1 MRFFEQLE
9 TVIKYTHFQ
18 ERGIFMLKVINEDT
32 EEEMIKKEDTD
43 LEGEFYYMSTRYKSL
58 IPLINEVK
66 AQRGELQQLK
76 SAINN
81 VDDKVEKVIK
91 FIKEHTSED
100 DKKKK

>member
-1 MRFFEQLE
+1 
-9 TVIKYTHFQ
+9 
-18 ERGIFMLKVINEDT
+18 MLKIINEDT

-66 AQRGELQQLK
+66 AQRGEIQQLK

-91 FIKEHTSED
+91 WIKANTD
-100 DKKKK
+100 NKNKKER

>member
-1 MRFFEQLE
+1 
-9 TVIKYTHFQ
+9 
-18 ERGIFMLKVINEDT
+18 MLKIINEDT

-91 FIKEHTSED
+91 FIKEHTSEY

>member
-1 MRFFEQLE
+1 
-9 TVIKYTHFQ
+9 
-18 ERGIFMLKVINEDT
+18 MLKIINEDT

-66 AQRGELQQLK
+66 AQRGEIQQLK

-81 VDDKVEKVIK
+81 VDDKVEKIIK
-91 FIKEHTSED
+91 WIKENTD
-100 DKKKK
+100 NKNKKER

>member
-1 MRFFEQLE
+1 
-9 TVIKYTHFQ
+9 
-18 ERGIFMLKVINEDT
+18 MLKIINEDT

-66 AQRGELQQLK
+66 AQRGEIQQLK

-81 VDDKVEKVIK
+81 VDDKVEKVIR

-100 DKKKK
+100 DKKK

>member
-1 MRFFEQLE
+1 
-9 TVIKYTHFQ
+9 
-18 ERGIFMLKVINEDT
+18 MLKIINEDT

-81 VDDKVEKVIK
+81 VEDKVEKVIK
-91 FIKEHTSED
+91 FIKENTREY

>member
-1 MRFFEQLE
+1 
-9 TVIKYTHFQ
+9 
-18 ERGIFMLKVINEDT
+18 MLKIKNEST

>member
-1 MRFFEQLE
+1 
-9 TVIKYTHFQ
+9 
-18 ERGIFMLKVINEDT
+18 MLKIINEDT

-66 AQRGELQQLK
+66 AQRGEIQQLK

-81 VDDKVEKVIK
+81 VDDKVEKVIQ

-100 DKKKK
+100 DKKK

>member
-1 MRFFEQLE
+1 
-9 TVIKYTHFQ
+9 
-18 ERGIFMLKVINEDT
+18 MLKITNEDT

>member
-1 MRFFEQLE
+1 
-9 TVIKYTHFQ
+9 
-18 ERGIFMLKVINEDT
+18 MLKITNENT

-66 AQRGELQQLK
+66 AQRGEIQQLK

-81 VDDKVEKVIK
+81 VDDKVEKVIR

-100 DKKKK
+100 NKKK

>member
-1 MRFFEQLE
+1 MQLSLE
-9 TVIKYTHFQ
+9 TVLNNTHKSMKG
-18 ERGIFMLKVINEDT
+18 GINMLKIQNEST

-66 AQRGELQQLK
+66 SQRGELQQLK

-81 VDDKVEKVIK
+81 TQDKVEKIIK
-91 FIKEHTSED
+91 FIEENSNNN
-100 DKKKK
+100 KKK

>member
-1 MRFFEQLE
+1 
-9 TVIKYTHFQ
+9 
-18 ERGIFMLKVINEDT
+18 MLKIKNENT

-81 VDDKVEKVIK
+81 VDDKVEKVIR

-100 DKKKK
+100 NKKK

>member
-1 MRFFEQLE
+1 
-9 TVIKYTHFQ
+9 
-18 ERGIFMLKVINEDT
+18 MLKIINEDT

-66 AQRGELQQLK
+66 AQRGEIQQLK

-91 FIKEHTSED
+91 WIKANTD
-100 DKKKK
+100 NKKKKEI

>member
-1 MRFFEQLE
+1 
-9 TVIKYTHFQ
+9 
-18 ERGIFMLKVINEDT
+18 MLKIINEDT

-66 AQRGELQQLK
+66 AQRGEIQQLK

-81 VDDKVEKVIK
+81 VDDKVEKVIR
-91 FIKEHTSED
+91 FIKEHTKED